1 MGNLL
6 QNFNRLFMA
15 TVLASAAV
23 LWSTLSSAESV
34 GVVYH
39 IDDAKNGRFALHL
52 AEDHLS
58 INPDM
63 QIAVVTYAAGV
74 DFLLKG
80 AKDKRGQ
87 LYEPDVQAL
96 MEKGVHFRV
105 CAATLGFRDIP
116 KGQVL
121 DGITLVPSGT
131 YEIIRWQSEEGF
143 VYLKP

>member
-58 INPDM
+58 ITR
-63 QIAVVTYAAGV
+63 ICK
-74 DFLLKG
+74 LLSSPT
-80 AKDKRGQ
+80 R
-87 LYEPDVQAL
+87 QAL
-96 MEKGVHFRV
+96 IFFSRV
-105 CAATLGFRDIP
+105 PKIKEGDFTSPMYKPCWRKVSIFESVLQPLGF
-116 KGQVL
+116 
-121 DGITLVPSGT
+121 GIFQKVKFSTA
-131 YEIIRWQSEEGF
+131 
-143 VYLKP
+143 